1 MAVLLFT
8 EFTDPSCP
16 YAWSAEPVRRELR
29 WRYGDELAWSI
40 TVVGLSETRQE
51 HEAKGL
57 TPAALA
63 AGWASLAG
71 SHGMPMDTAELP
83 AIAASLPACRA
94 IVATRVHAPDA
105 ERAVLRALRVRGF
118 GGQLLDDPRTIR
130 GAAEDAGL
138 DGDEFERWLHDDA
151 VEAALRAD
159 LDAAR
164 APSHAAAALAHKLAS
179 WPGGLRYTCPSYEI
193 SRVDDPE
200 RSIAVPGLPT
210 HLLQRDRRRQPRP
223 RARPP
228 RERHRRR
235 GGPALGRRAPR
246 DRRGR
251 RRLRPGPRRDP
262 PAAQP
267 RGHRAPARPGRPLDP
282 CRLTASVGSARDGP
296 VAQWSEQWTHNPSR
310 AGSIPA
316 RPM

>member
-200 RSIAVPGLPT
+200 RSIAVPGFQPT
-210 HLLQRDRRRQPRP
+210 SSSEIAVANLAPELDRRESATDVEEVLRWAGEPLATAEVAAVCGLDRDETRQQLSRV
-223 RARPP
+223 AT
-228 RERHRRR
+228 E
-235 GGPALGRRAPR
+235 
-246 DRRGR
+246 
-251 RRLRPGPRRDP
+251 
-262 PAAQP
+262 
-267 RGHRAPARPGRPLDP
+267 RPL
-282 CRLTASVGSARDGP
+282 GQDGL
-296 VAQWSEQWTHNPSR
+296 WTL
-310 AGSIPA
+310 AA
-316 RPM
+316 